1 MSKEIL
7 EVKDTIAMAEAY
19 RVYELLNDEDKEKIP
34 EDFVNRLLYYGDF
47 KSVKP
52 FSSMEELEKGNISK
66 EGLYLVMYMCTY
78 K

>member
-1 MSKEIL
+1 MGKDVLEI
-7 EVKDTIAMAEAY
+7 KDTIAMAEAY
-19 RVYELLNDEDKEKIP
+19 RVYELLNDEDKAKIP

-47 KSVKP
+47 KTVKP
-52 FSSMEELEKGNISK
+52 FESMKVVEDGNISK